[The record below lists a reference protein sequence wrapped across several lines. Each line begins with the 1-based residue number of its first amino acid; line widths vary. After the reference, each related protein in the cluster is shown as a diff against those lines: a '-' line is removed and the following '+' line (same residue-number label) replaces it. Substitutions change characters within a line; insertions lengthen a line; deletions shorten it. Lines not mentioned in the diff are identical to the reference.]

1 MKAITFKKK
10 LRFHKETIADLSS
23 DQLRVVHGGMDAP
36 LSPVFTYTKCRTEC
50 PSTGDSVFVCCEY
63 C

>member
-1 MKAITFKKK
+1 MKTITFKKK

-23 DQLRVVHGGMDAP
+23 DKLRVVHGGIEAP
-36 LSPVFTYTKCRTEC
+36 PDPVFTYTECRTQC
-50 PSTGDSVFVCCEY
+50 PSKGDSVFICCQF